1 MDLIV
6 LRLVAFFHVQLVLMI
21 KIPVRAVYKMLAYQ
35 YRILF
40 IFMVKLVEKHAQQV
54 TTKTLWTFAKNA
66 LIHAIHAYSMQQIV
80 LHAWKTLKLH
90 SSTHM
95 IWNAIQVVL
104 LVHIHPKWIK
114 CVSPAPKI
122 AKNVYQNQINVLSV
136 ANLSSFGT
144 TNVSNNV
151 RM

>member
-1 MDLIV
+1 MV
-6 LRLVAFFHVQLVLMI
+6 LRLVAFFHVQLALMI
-21 KIPVRAVYKMLAYQ
+21 KTPARAVYKMLAYQ

-40 IFMVKLVEKHAQQV
+40 IFMVKLAEKLAQQV

-80 LHAWKTLKLH
+80 LHAWKILKLH
-90 SSTHM
+90 FSTHM

-114 CVSPAPKI
+114 CVNPVPKL
-122 AKNVYQNQINVLSV
+122 AKNVYRNQINVLSV

-151 RM
+151 QM